1 MKVSK
6 ADSSAVDFIPDDIVI
21 MSTEYFNYETCGSDM
36 RFRLAGETFGM
47 KAASSGSCCIGYWM
61 VDGEHC
67 RVERYQIDFAKT
79 NNLWDRH
86 GRETLRNVTGAS
98 ASA

>member
-21 MSTEYFNYETCGSDM
+21 MSTEYFNYETCGGDM

-47 KAASSGSCCIGYWM
+47 KADSRGSCCMGYWI

-67 RVERYQIDFAKT
+67 RVERWQIDFEKT
-79 NNLWDRH
+79 NNLWDEH
-86 GRETLRNVTGAS
+86 GRETLRRTRS
-98 ASA
+98 A